1 MKEQKLTF
9 HHPDF
14 ASVSSREWIVTNGI
28 GGYASAGICNANTR
42 RYHGLLVAAFNPPT
56 DRRVLVSGIE
66 EKVITGKEETYIS
79 SNQYPGAIH
88 PEGYRLV
95 TAFSREPLPTTH
107 FASSSFSISRSVFMV
122 YGSNTSVVEY
132 ENTGKNNCKLELTP
146 LFAYRDYHHLTRES
160 AALEF
165 SHKTAGAE
173 KLKIRPM
180 PGAPVLYMY
189 HTGSDFHS
197 NGDWYRDRE
206 YQREAE
212 RGLDIHEDVKSI
224 GHLTCELSPGEKKY
238 LVFSVE
244 ESVPDGT
251 PDAWKTF
258 ELLRLKE
265 IAPDRKEGFLKDL
278 MISGDQFIVWRLSSR
293 SYSIIAGYHW
303 FTDWGRDTMIAMRGL
318 VIAAGKKQVAE
329 SIFRTFLTYLDKG
342 MIPNR
347 FPDLGEEP
355 EYNTID
361 ATLWLFVA
369 LYEYFEK
376 FKDTAFITEVFP
388 SLTSII
394 DHHYQGTRYHIR
406 VTPEGLLCGGEEKT
420 QLTWMDAKVGDT
432 VVTPRQGCAVEINAL
447 WYNALM
453 IYTYLGEIIGQPVDD
468 IGEKAKLT
476 KGFFR
481 HYFLNAAGYLND
493 VLIPGQFTD
502 DAIRP
507 NQVYA
512 ISLPFSPLQQNE
524 CESVLSIVGQHLYTD
539 YGLRSLSPLHPEFK
553 PIYTGDQ
560 WHRDHAYH
568 QGTVWGYLWGEYMLA
583 YLRVHSYSAE
593 AKAHVLRSSKQLEQH
608 FYREDGINAISEIF
622 DGGLPGR
629 GKGCIQQAW
638 SVGMTIKAL
647 LACE

>member
-1 MKEQKLTF
+1 
-9 HHPDF
+9 
-14 ASVSSREWIVTNGI
+14 
-28 GGYASAGICNANTR
+28 
-42 RYHGLLVAAFNPPT
+42 
-56 DRRVLVSGIE
+56 
-66 EKVITGKEETYIS
+66 
-79 SNQYPGAIH
+79 
-88 PEGYRLV
+88 
-95 TAFSREPLPTTH
+95 
-107 FASSSFSISRSVFMV
+107 MV

-132 ENTGKNNCKLELTP
+132 ENTGRHSCKLELTP
-146 LFAYRDYHHLTRES
+146 LFAYRDYHHLSRES
-160 AALEF
+160 SDLEF
-165 SHKTAGAE
+165 SHKVISGE

-180 PGAPVLYMY
+180 PGAPVLYLY
-189 HTGSDFHS
+189 HTGFDFQP

-206 YQREAE
+206 YPREAE

-224 GHLTCELSPGEKKY
+224 GKLTCKLAPGDKKY

-244 ESVPDGT
+244 ESIPDNT
-251 PDAWKTF
+251 LDAWKTF
-258 ELLRLKE
+258 ELLRLQQ
-265 IAPDRKEGFLKDL
+265 IAPDQKNGFLKDL
-278 MISGDQFIVWRLSSR
+278 MISGDQFLVWRLSSR

-318 VIAAGKKQVAE
+318 VIATGKKQVAE
-329 SIFRTFLTYLDKG
+329 SIFRTFLTYLDRG

-376 FKDTAFITEVFP
+376 FEDRTFISEVYP

-394 DHHYQGTRYHIR
+394 DSHYQGTRYNIH
-406 VTPEGLLCGGEEKT
+406 VTEEGLLCGGEAKT
-420 QLTWMDAKVGDT
+420 QLTWMDAKVGDH

-447 WYNALM
+447 WYNVLM
-453 IYTYLGEIIGQPVDD
+453 IYTYLGDKIGKQVDD
-468 IGEKAKLT
+468 TREKAKLA

-481 HYFLNAAGYLND
+481 HYFLNPSGHLND

-524 CESVLSIVGQHLYTD
+524 CEIVLKIIEQHLYTD
-539 YGLRSLSPLHPEFK
+539 YGLRSLAPSHPEFK
-553 PIYTGDQ
+553 PIYKGDQ
-560 WHRDHAYH
+560 WERDHAYH
-568 QGTVWGYLWGEYMLA
+568 QGTVWGYLWGEYMVA
-583 YLRVHSYSAE
+583 YLRVHNYSKE
-593 AKAHVLRSSKQLEQH
+593 AKSYVIRNSKKLEHH
-608 FYREDGINAISEIF
+608 FYHEDGIHAISEIF
-622 DGGLPGR
+622 DGGIPSN

-647 LACE
+647 LESKD